1 MNPKEKV
8 NTYNIRS
15 KSRLNTLPVNWG
27 ISKIHAK
34 INFKW
39 KIILEI
45 SLMSKEEYTETENSI
60 TALSNDKEGKEFFT
74 IRLELT

>member
-1 MNPKEKV
+1 MNLKEKV

-15 KSRLNTLPVNWG
+15 QSRLNTLPVSCG

-60 TALSNDKEGKEFFT
+60 TALSNDKEGKKLFT
-74 IRLELT
+74 TRLELT